1 MEKEDNKENIQKKLN
16 IQKKITIT
24 PEIQLIKKDSSLDAN
39 LFLLPE
45 IEDYRCIIC
54 ENIPNPEKAYEVIC
68 CGILF
73 CKECLIK
80 WISQKPKCPICNK
93 ALRNNDDFVRNIK
106 QNNKIFYRTLRKFV
120 IKCPYGC
127 EWSSEW
133 EDLENHLK
141 ECTKGVR
148 ECKYKYIG
156 CKFVGE
162 KGIIDEHE
170 EKNDKLHLEL
180 AMKLIKANY
189 KKETPKNI
197 NNQNREP
204 VHIDNPFLNPN
215 RIINANLSRTFRPIF
230 I

>member
-54 ENIPNPEKAYEVIC
+54 ENIPNPENAYEVIC

-148 ECKYKYIG
+148 ECKYKYIE
-156 CKFVGE
+156 CK
-162 KGIIDEHE
+162 I
-170 EKNDKLHLEL
+170 
-180 AMKLIKANY
+180 
-189 KKETPKNI
+189 
-197 NNQNREP
+197 
-204 VHIDNPFLNPN
+204 
-215 RIINANLSRTFRPIF
+215 S
-230 I
+230 

>member
-80 WISQKPKCPICNK
+80 WISQKPKCPICN
-93 ALRNNDDFVRNIK
+93 NIK
-106 QNNKIFYRTLRKFV
+106 KQ
-120 IKCPYGC
+120 
-127 EWSSEW
+127 
-133 EDLENHLK
+133 
-141 ECTKGVR
+141 
-148 ECKYKYIG
+148 
-156 CKFVGE
+156 
-162 KGIIDEHE
+162 
-170 EKNDKLHLEL
+170 
-180 AMKLIKANY
+180 
-189 KKETPKNI
+189 
-197 NNQNREP
+197 
-204 VHIDNPFLNPN
+204 
-215 RIINANLSRTFRPIF
+215 
-230 I
+230 